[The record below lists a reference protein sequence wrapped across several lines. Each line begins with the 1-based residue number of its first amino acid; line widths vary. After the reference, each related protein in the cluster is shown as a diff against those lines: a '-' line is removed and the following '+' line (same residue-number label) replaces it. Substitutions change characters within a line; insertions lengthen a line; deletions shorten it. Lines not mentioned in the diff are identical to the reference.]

1 MCVLRLE
8 NDFTMDQ
15 QSEKNIIRVEHR
27 VSSVEDDEDVKIS
40 SEGTD
45 QTTWRCASD
54 YVENSVSPSSPLDYI
69 DLPIITAHLDYVHS
83 SL

>member
-8 NDFTMDQ
+8 NVFTMDQ
-15 QSEKNIIRVEHR
+15 QSEKNIIRVER
-27 VSSVEDDEDVKIS
+27 RMSWVDEDDDVKIS

-45 QTTWRCASD
+45 QTTWTCASD
-54 YVENSVSPSSPLDYI
+54 CIENSPSSPLNYI
-69 DLPIITAHLDYVHS
+69 DLPIITALNLDYVHS